1 MRKILSAVL
10 AVCMLLSV
18 MLLTSCGETPE
29 SLINGAVLNMAQ
41 LESMEADVDM
51 EIKMSMMG
59 VDITM
64 PIDMHLAMAD
74 VKSGK
79 PVAAIDAEMSMM
91 GETVTMNMY
100 MDGSEWAYLTVAG
113 VSYKAKLADA
123 KEAFPM
129 DTSSAT
135 DVLKELPADLLADA
149 EIVKNEDGSKSVAL
163 VITADKFSEVYGA
176 DVMEGLT
183 STAGDSV
190 TMKDVTVVITV
201 KDGYIV
207 EYDMAFDMDMTVEGK
222 DVAAS
227 MDMKIHYLNA
237 GQTVTV
243 NPPAGYQDFPEL
255 DV

>member
-41 LESMEADVDM
+41 LESMEANVDM
-51 EIKMSMMG
+51 EVKMNMMG
-59 VDITM
+59 VDVSV

-91 GETVTMNMY
+91 GETVAMNMY

-113 VSYKAKLADA
+113 VSYKAN
-123 KEAFPM
+123 
-129 DTSSAT
+129 
-135 DVLKELPADLLADA
+135 LADA

-163 VITADKFSEVYGA
+163 LITADKFSEVYGA

-183 STAGDSV
+183 ATAGDSV

-222 DVAAS
+222 DVSAS